1 MSFIDH
7 HLMDGESVVY
17 RTRMHGIVFLGPII
31 WLALAGA
38 VALHGNAWF
47 DAGIWQKIPR
57 EAQRAFPPD
66 TLRWLREG
74 WHGYN
79 LLGLFLLAV
88 SALPGLLSAAVNFA
102 TSEFGLSN
110 KRVLMKTG
118 FIARHSLETLLTK
131 VESISVHQGLLGR
144 VFGFGT
150 IVIGGTGGSKE
161 AFFAIRDPLE
171 FRRQVQEQI
180 VKAAP

>member
-1 MSFIDH
+1 MGFIDS
-7 HLMDGESVVY
+7 HLMDGETVVY
-17 RTRMHGIVFLGPII
+17 RTRMHGIVFLGPLI
-31 WLALAGA
+31 WLGLAAL

-47 DAGIWQKIPR
+47 DSFVWQKIPR

-66 TLRWLREG
+66 ALRWLREG
-74 WHGYN
+74 WRGYN
-79 LLGLFLLAV
+79 LLGLFLLVV
-88 SALPGLLSAAVNFA
+88 SALPGFLSSAVNFIS
-102 TSEFGLSN
+102 SEFGVSN

-118 FIARHSLETLLTK
+118 FIARHSLETLLSK

-144 VFGFGT
+144 LLGYGL

-161 AFFAIRDPLE
+161 VFFGIRDPLE

-180 VKAAP
+180 VKADA